1 MNSSF
6 GSNGKGPIA
15 TVLISAIVFIF
26 LLFVA
31 LTHPLRIAPE
41 AALHMEC
48 AMLILQGK
56 QPFVDIVDTGTAALM
71 YMSLPPAAV
80 HAVIRVIHPA
90 IIYNL
95 YVWLLAVGSTVVSGW
110 VLWRRQR
117 HRMRWLFLPIVVS
130 IPISSLIINIEFGQ
144 REHLFMLLLLPYL
157 LLRWLR
163 SSGFKIES
171 LESGICGVM
180 AGIAFCLDP
189 LYLIA
194 FFALELFYRFDK
206 TYAKPLV
213 PPELKC
219 VLLTL
224 GVYLGHFLL
233 LPFSAFNYFTCIVPL
248 NIVDYITW
256 DDRMEFLNAISEM
269 DWSRWTSPD
278 RRDIIYWTASMSTVA
293 LALRRRMSLLSPLAV
308 LCLIGALTY
317 VVQGKALSYQALIMV
332 ISSVTVGLI
341 VVCAALGIVARR
353 MNRRKAGGK
362 APARLGQP
370 TALVVQTVVI
380 LCLVGFVAVCKTS
393 WKMSGKTIKLSEF
406 GNSYI
411 GVADRADLSQ
421 FAVKVMERTKPGDSV
436 IILNDNVKA
445 AYPLMLQ
452 INRVPG
458 SSIMWGFPFR
468 LFSVAAQEESWLYTV
483 FLQGREASLY
493 ERLGQEIER
502 ANAKCILIQSGR
514 TLDYL
519 QNRDIID
526 KVKAHY
532 KLDGDLTWHDAADRD
547 VDASNLELWGGWEAT
562 QMYVVRGDK

>member
-1 MNSSF
+1 
-6 GSNGKGPIA
+6 
-15 TVLISAIVFIF
+15 
-26 LLFVA
+26 
-31 LTHPLRIAPE
+31 
-41 AALHMEC
+41 
-48 AMLILQGK
+48 
-56 QPFVDIVDTGTAALM
+56 
-71 YMSLPPAAV
+71 
-80 HAVIRVIHPA
+80 
-90 IIYNL
+90 
-95 YVWLLAVGSTVVSGW
+95 
-110 VLWRRQR
+110 
-117 HRMRWLFLPIVVS
+117 
-130 IPISSLIINIEFGQ
+130 
-144 REHLFMLLLLPYL
+144 MLLLLPYL
-157 LLRWLR
+157 LIRWLR
-163 SSGFKIES
+163 SSGFKIER
-171 LESGICGVM
+171 LESRIIGVM

-189 LYLIA
+189 LYLTV

-206 TYAKPLV
+206 TYAKPFV
-213 PPELKC
+213 APELKC

-224 GVYLGHFLL
+224 GVYLGHFLF

-278 RRDIIYWTASMSTVA
+278 RRDIIYWSFSISTVA
-293 LALRRRMSLLSPLAV
+293 LALRRRISLLSPLAV

-317 VVQGKALSYQALIMV
+317 VVQGKALSCQALIMV
-332 ISSVTVGLI
+332 ISSATVGLM
-341 VVCAALGIVARR
+341 VVCAVVGVVVERISK
-353 MNRRKAGGK
+353 RKVVCKERG
-362 APARLGQP
+362 LISWGQP
-370 TALVVQTVVI
+370 NALVTQTVVI

-406 GNSYI
+406 GSSYI
-411 GVADRADLSQ
+411 GTADRADLSQ
-421 FAVKVMERTKPGDSV
+421 FAVKVMERTKPGDRV

-445 AYPLMLQ
+445 AYPLLLQ
-452 INRVPG
+452 INRVPA

-493 ERLGQEIER
+493 EQLGQEIER

-562 QMYVVRGDK
+562 QMYVVRGKK